1 MSQKKNCKPFLVLKL
16 VSSDCNFCQIGE
28 NEKKILETCLSLL
41 VADCT
46 AVSRP
51 AAVSSATKPLVA
63 NIFAKHK
70 NYYIFGTKPL
80 VAKDNR
86 YHIFYTKTLLA
97 NMFAKNNHYYT
108 FGTKPLVAKDNKDP
122 FFIIF
127 MKQKL

>member
-1 MSQKKNCKPFLVLKL
+1 M
-16 VSSDCNFCQIGE
+16 
-28 NEKKILETCLSLL
+28 

-63 NIFAKHK
+63 NIFAKDN
-70 NYYIFGTKPL
+70 NYYIFDTKPL

-97 NMFAKNNHYYT
+97 NMFAKDNHYYT
-108 FGTKPLVAKDNKDP
+108 FGTKPLVAKDNKDL
-122 FFIIF
+122 FLSFLWNRSCEYVWFHAIANA
-127 MKQKL
+127 

>member
-63 NIFAKHK
+63 NIFAKDNN
-70 NYYIFGTKPL
+70 NYISGTKPL
-80 VAKDNR
+80 VPKNNH
-86 YHIFYTKTLLA
+86 YHIFYNKPLLA
-97 NMFAKNNHYYT
+97 HMYIRKRQ
-108 FGTKPLVAKDNKDP
+108 PLLY
-122 FFIIF
+122 IWH
-127 MKQKL
+127 

>member
-63 NIFAKHK
+63 NIFAKHNNYYIFYTK
-70 NYYIFGTKPL
+70 PLPANIFAKDNNYYIFGTKPL

-97 NMFAKNNHYYT
+97 NLF
-108 FGTKPLVAKDNKDP
+108 AKDNH
-122 FFIIF
+122 
-127 MKQKL
+127 